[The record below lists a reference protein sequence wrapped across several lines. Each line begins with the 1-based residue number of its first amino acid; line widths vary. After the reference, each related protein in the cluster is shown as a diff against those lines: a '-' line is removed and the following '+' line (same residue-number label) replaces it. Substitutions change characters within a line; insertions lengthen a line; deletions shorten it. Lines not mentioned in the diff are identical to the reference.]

1 MLPGPVMV
9 STAAQS
15 AVPYPSMAMAWAP
28 PAAWTSSMPSSAHA
42 ASTAGLGRP
51 FAWGGEATAICGTPA
66 TWAGTTFIST
76 EDG

>member
-1 MLPGPVMV
+1 
-9 STAAQS
+9 
-15 AVPYPSMAMAWAP
+15 MAMACAP
-28 PAAWTSSMPSSAHA
+28 PAACTSSMPSSAHA

-51 FAWGGEATAICGTPA
+51 SGCGGDATAICPTPA